1 MNGPGG
7 HADPAY
13 LLDSSGLAAPP
24 RDNGELVFA
33 APWESRAFGLAL
45 ALNETGL
52 IEWED
57 FRQALIREIGDWEAA
72 RPSGAG
78 WSYYECWLRALER
91 TASARGLVDPGALA
105 ERATLLAARPAGHD
119 HEHPGHGPV
128 TEERGREPAGG
139 SRGVAPP
146 GQHGRDGHEHD
157 MHNGNPRHP

>member
-13 LLDSSGLAAPP
+13 HLDSSGPAAPP

-45 ALNETGL
+45 ALNEAGL
-52 IEWED
+52 IDWED

-72 RPSGAG
+72 HPSGAG

-91 TASARGLVDPGALA
+91 TASAGAWSTPPHWPSGPRCSR
-105 ERATLLAARPAGHD
+105 RAP
-119 HEHPGHGPV
+119 PV
-128 TEERGREPAGG
+128 TTMNVSPPPHAITRTTRPSVTADGTQPAPL
-139 SRGVAPP
+139 SWRRPTPAPRCDLDQQIP
-146 GQHGRDGHEHD
+146 
-157 MHNGNPRHP
+157 